1 MRKWIICGTLFF
13 IMVYMLT
20 SYSETVTESPKC
32 SLCKL
37 KKDLSEHDGDIG
49 FISLN
54 TFYAA
59 WINIIHN
66 NAEINV
72 QLKKNENNGFS
83 AFSIGNENQ
92 VNISLELNDDRKLDL
107 EKVCSFLC
115 ESCLREIRD
124 NYNEKSCGIVLLDS
138 KSGEI
143 QILHDGKFTIGEFSV
158 TSELETNNE
167 NSLNISIVK
176 KNG

>member
-32 SLCKL
+32 SLCEL

-92 VNISLELNDDRKLDL
+92 VNISLEL
-107 EKVCSFLC
+107 
-115 ESCLREIRD
+115 
-124 NYNEKSCGIVLLDS
+124 
-138 KSGEI
+138 
-143 QILHDGKFTIGEFSV
+143 
-158 TSELETNNE
+158 
-167 NSLNISIVK
+167 
-176 KNG
+176 